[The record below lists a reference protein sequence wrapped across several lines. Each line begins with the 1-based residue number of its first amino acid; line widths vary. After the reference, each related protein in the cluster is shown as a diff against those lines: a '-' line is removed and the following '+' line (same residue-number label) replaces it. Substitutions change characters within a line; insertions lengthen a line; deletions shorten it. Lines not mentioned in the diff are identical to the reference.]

1 MKMTNRLTD
10 YKLFSLKAIRVSSL
24 FFGIFG
30 VALMV
35 ISNLK
40 VFEKLTPEKPPSLFL
55 KKTYPKSY
63 NKEIFRELWL
73 YTIIISLI
81 MFFLILFF
89 PNIPN
94 YLFFGIPLVFADFA
108 YKKFLKKEQ
117 TKYLKET
124 TKHSLGRII
133 WTGLKGVSLFFLI
146 GFFLI
151 LFLTISDIQI
161 PALL

>member
-1 MKMTNRLTD
+1 ML
-10 YKLFSLKAIRVSSL
+10 
-24 FFGIFG
+24 
-30 VALMV
+30 
-35 ISNLK
+35 
-40 VFEKLTPEKPPSLFL
+40 
-55 KKTYPKSY
+55 
-63 NKEIFRELWL
+63 
-73 YTIIISLI
+73 
-81 MFFLILFF
+81 FLILFF

-133 WTGLKGVSLFFLI
+133 WTGLKGVSLNFLI

-151 LFLTISDIQI
+151 VFLIIFDIQM
-161 PALL
+161 PGLL

>member
-1 MKMTNRLTD
+1 MEMTNRLTD
-10 YKLFSLKAIRVSSL
+10 HKLFSLKAIRVSSF

-40 VFEKLTPEKPPSLFL
+40 VFEKLTPEKPPSPFL

-89 PNIPN
+89 PNLPN
-94 YLFFGIPLVFADFA
+94 YIFVGVAPAFGEFA

-117 TKYLKET
+117 TKYLKEM

-133 WTGLKGVSLFFLI
+133 WTGLKGVSLYFLI

-151 LFLTISDIQI
+151 VFLIIFDIQM
-161 PALL
+161 PGLL

>member
-81 MFFLILFF
+81 MFFLILFY

-94 YLFFGIPLVFADFA
+94 YLFFGIPLVFAEFA

-133 WTGLKGVSLFFLI
+133 WTGLKGVSLYFLI

>member
-1 MKMTNRLTD
+1 MTNRLTD

-81 MFFLILFF
+81 MFFLILFY

-94 YLFFGIPLVFADFA
+94 YLYFGIPLVFADFA

>member
-1 MKMTNRLTD
+1 MTNRLTD

-81 MFFLILFF
+81 MFFLILFY

-94 YLFFGIPLVFADFA
+94 YLFFGIPLVFAEFA

-133 WTGLKGVSLFFLI
+133 WTGLKGVSLYFLI

>member
-94 YLFFGIPLVFADFA
+94 YLFLC
-108 YKKFLKKEQ
+108 
-117 TKYLKET
+117 
-124 TKHSLGRII
+124 S
-133 WTGLKGVSLFFLI
+133 S
-146 GFFLI
+146 
-151 LFLTISDIQI
+151 
-161 PALL
+161 

>member
-1 MKMTNRLTD
+1 MTNRLTD

-81 MFFLILFF
+81 MFFLILFY

-94 YLFFGIPLVFADFA
+94 YLFFGIPLVFAEFA